1 MNTFLKQ
8 NLKIETILHEDENKL
23 LFDKTK
29 NSWHFLNP
37 SNKFQVQ
44 PYIMNKYS
52 QMYYTF
58 LKGGG
63 GGG

>member
-1 MNTFLKQ
+1 MNTFKE
-8 NLKIETILHEDENKL
+8 NLKIETDENKL
-23 LFDKTK
+23 LCLIKLKITGI
-29 NSWHFLNP
+29 FLNP
-37 SNKFQVQ
+37 THKSKVQ

-52 QMYYTF
+52 QMYCTF